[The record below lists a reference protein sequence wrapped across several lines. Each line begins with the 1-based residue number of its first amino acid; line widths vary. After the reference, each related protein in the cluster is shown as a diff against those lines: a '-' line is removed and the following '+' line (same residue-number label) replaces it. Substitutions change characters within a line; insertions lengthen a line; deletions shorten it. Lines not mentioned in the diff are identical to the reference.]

1 MSKDYQTLN
10 DLYQDAVATYA
21 SNRLFGTKKGGSYQW
36 ITYAEFG
43 ELVDA
48 FRGGLAARGIG
59 KGDTVAIISNNRVEW
74 AVAAY
79 ATYGIGAKFCPMYE
93 AQLAKDWRYII
104 GDSGAKILLT
114 ANHEIYEETQ
124 PFREE
129 FDSLEHIIFFD
140 GPNDHED
147 SYART
152 LEVGRQSPVEVA
164 DVGRDDLCGF
174 IYTSGTTGNP
184 KGVLLSHYNICSNV
198 NAIHAMLD
206 IGPSDVSLSFLPWAH
221 SFGQTVELHGLFSM
235 GAALGLAESVQTI
248 VQNLGEVKPTLLFS
262 VPRIFNRIYDGVHK
276 KIEAD
281 GGLKK
286 TLFEAALENSDKLR
300 AETEGGGSP
309 GFMTKMK
316 DNFFDKVV
324 FSKIRERFG
333 GRLRY
338 AFSGG
343 AALSPEVARFID
355 NLHITVY
362 EGYGLTETSP
372 IVSCN
377 RPGARKIGSVGK
389 PLENVEVI
397 LEPVEGYPEENVGE
411 ICVKGPNVMQGYHNL
426 PEKTAEVIDDDGK
439 FHTGDLGKL
448 DEQGFLFIIGRVKE
462 QYKLENGK
470 YVVPAPLEEQLKLSP
485 FINQVMIEGTNRPY
499 NVALIVV
506 DMETTEE
513 WAAKHGMSVE
523 EALDSDDYHQA
534 MRDEIDRVGANFK
547 GYEKPKKFALTT
559 DEFTTEN
566 EMLTPSLKVKRR
578 IVMDVYGDLI
588 DSLYKDEAG
597 SRAA

>member
-10 DLYQDAVATYA
+10 DLYRDAVASYPN
-21 SNRLFGTKKGGSYQW
+21 NRLFGTKSDGVYKW
-36 ITYAEFG
+36 ITYREFG

-48 FRGGLAARGIG
+48 ARGGLAGLG
-59 KGDTVAIISNNRVEW
+59 LEKGDTVAIIANNRVEW

-79 ATYGIGAKFCPMYE
+79 ASYGIGAKFCPMYE
-93 AQLAKDWRYII
+93 AQLPKDWKFII
-104 GDSGAKILLT
+104 HDSGAKVLLV
-114 ANHEIYEETQ
+114 ANQSIYDKTT
-124 PFREE
+124 E
-129 FDSLEHIIFFD
+129 FIGKVGALERVIFFD
-140 GPNDHED
+140 GPSDHED
-147 SYART
+147 SWAGL
-152 LEVGRQSPVEVA
+152 LERGASAEVEVS
-164 DVGRDDLCGF
+164 DVDRDDICGF

-198 NAIHAMLD
+198 NAIHDMLD

-235 GAALGLAESVQTI
+235 GAALGLAESVRTI
-248 VQNLGEVKPTLLFS
+248 VANLGEVKPTLLFS

-276 KIEAD
+276 KIEAE

-286 TLFEAALENSDKLR
+286 SLFRAALENSDKLR
-300 AETEGGGSP
+300 DETDHGEA

-316 DNFFDKVV
+316 DSFYDSIV

-377 RPGARKIGSVGK
+377 RPGARRIGSVGK
-389 PLENVEVI
+389 PIRDVEII
-397 LEPVEGYPEENVGE
+397 LDPVEGYPDPNVGE
-411 ICVKGPNVMQGYHNL
+411 ICVKGPNIMKGYHNL
-426 PEKTAEVIDDDGK
+426 PDKTAEVIDEDGK

-448 DEQGFLFIIGRVKE
+448 DADGFMFIIGRVKE

-485 FINQVMIEGTNRPY
+485 FINQVMIEGTNRPF

-506 DMETTEE
+506 DSETVGE
-513 WAAKHGMSVE
+513 WAKTHGMSLDAALE
-523 EALDSDDYHQA
+523 NAELEAVIRS
-534 MRDEIDRVGANFK
+534 EIDRVGTSFK
-547 GYEKPKKFALTT
+547 GYEKPKRFLLTA

-578 IVMDVYGDLI
+578 IVMEVYGERLEA
-588 DSLYKDEAG
+588 LYADADN
-597 SRAA
+597 RAA